1 MDFLGIGLPELLV
14 ILVLTLL
21 VVGPTRLPEM
31 AAQLARLI
39 RGVRQYSARISRDFN
54 EALQELEQEY
64 DEIKGEWKEIGQGL
78 EETTRAVNEELR
90 QRQLREVRERRPRL
104 DRARASQDGTRP
116 GGHRKGVNRW
126 HRSLNGY
133 ASSS

>member
-64 DEIKGEWKEIGQGL
+64 DEMKGEWKEIGQGL

-90 QRQLREVRERRPRL
+90 ATDQAAQRALKDAKAAVDEP
-104 DRARASQDGTRP
+104 SQPTSP
-116 GGHRKGVNRW
+116 QT
-126 HRSLNGY
+126 
-133 ASSS
+133 